1 MNYLL
6 ECIPQRR
13 WQTMNNYSPYG
24 TGVVERWYHDN
35 TLYCAFVDGTIV
47 EYGSNQIEER
57 FIEVWRSDL
66 TETIQDLKSGRYDFD
81 DYEPEEC

>member
-1 MNYLL
+1 M
-6 ECIPQRR
+6 
-13 WQTMNNYSPYG
+13 TNYSPYG
-24 TGVVERWYHDN
+24 TGVVERWYQDN